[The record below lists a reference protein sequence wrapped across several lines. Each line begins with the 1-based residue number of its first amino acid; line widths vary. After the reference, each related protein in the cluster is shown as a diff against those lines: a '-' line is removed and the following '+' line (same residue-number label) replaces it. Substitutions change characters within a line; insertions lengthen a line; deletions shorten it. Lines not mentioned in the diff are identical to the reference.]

1 LGLASASHFENL
13 IIIGVKLLVHR
24 KLREREGM
32 EGEGLLGWRVGG
44 EGLDGEPPP
53 NRLPFLMWN
62 VNKAAAGLVC
72 ADGAVVGLMPPPL
85 LEQQV
90 LTFVLHSE
98 MMSVA
103 INVQD

>member
-1 LGLASASHFENL
+1 
-13 IIIGVKLLVHR
+13 
-24 KLREREGM
+24 M

-90 LTFVLHSE
+90 LKQQVLTFVLHSE

-103 INVQD
+103 INVQDLRVQLLFFSMCS